1 MKFWKIH
8 SNGNNFIFIFNEITD
23 NYSLLAQKICNQSF
37 GIGAD
42 GLIALNKSD
51 NTYKIEF
58 YNADGSEANLC
69 GNGLLCAGR
78 LINKFFKD
86 EKILFKTTLDEIGC
100 IVTNNKITIKMPEI
114 KAKSFNVFTIN
125 NYLINIIDIGNIHG
139 IIFTSDIDDIDLD
152 DLYEKV
158 DLPLNLSI
166 ASVVDRGNVVI
177 RTYEYGVGETL
188 SCGSGATA
196 TYIASRSINKVDDK
210 VDIKSIGGTLN
221 IEYIEGSIMLSGN
234 PKIVCEGELFN
245 D

>member
-8 SNGNNFIFIFNEITD
+8 NNGNNFIFIFNEITD

-42 GLIALNKSD
+42 GLIALNKSE
-51 NTYKIEF
+51 NTYKILF

-78 LINKFFKD
+78 LINKFFGDK
-86 EKILFKTTLDEIGC
+86 KILFKTTLDEIRC
-100 IVTNNKITIKMPEI
+100 IVTNNQITIKMPEI

-125 NYLINIIDIGNIHG
+125 DYLINIIDIGNIHG

-152 DLYEKV
+152 ELYEKV

-166 ASVVDRGNVVI
+166 ASVVDRKNVVI
-177 RTYEYGVGETL
+177 RTYEYGVGETF

-196 TYIASRSINKVDDK
+196 TYIASRSIDKVDDK

-234 PKIVCEGELFN
+234 PRIVCEGELFN